1 MALIDG
7 SMTFFAIDSSY
18 KVNFVFFCHHYHDI
32 GHHYCCYYCNLYGFL
47 DFALRLGGAAKG
59 LGWFLVDLC
68 NSVSPVR
75 GNLMTNAMRNSSLQL
90 AALEQQKANDKIQK
104 EELHSKII
112 QLDAKKSPELELGR
126 LRGMSNVIN
135 T

>member
-75 GNLMTNAMRNSSLQL
+75 GNLMTVLMSLLMSLSYCDSDQRCGCKINFI
-90 AALEQQKANDKIQK
+90 AL
-104 EELHSKII
+104 
-112 QLDAKKSPELELGR
+112 
-126 LRGMSNVIN
+126 LRMQ
-135 T
+135 